1 MVFNS
6 DIFLFAF
13 LPVVYLLF
21 WSFQGKRQRYLLL
34 GAAGYVFYGWWN
46 WRFCF
51 LLLFSSLVSFFTG
64 LAIDSSPNRGAAR
77 RWMLLAIGVDLTL
90 LGFFKYYNFFAS
102 SVHYLLPGPSVPILN
117 IVLPVGISFYT
128 FHTIS
133 YVIDVYQGKIK
144 ATRNLPEYLTYV
156 NLFSQLVAGPIVR
169 FREIERDLDRIDGPP
184 RNDWTARGLGFF
196 VVGLIK
202 KVVIADRIA
211 AFVDPLLKHYAA
223 MSFADSWVA
232 ILGYTAQIYFDFSGY
247 SDMAIGLGYLFA
259 LRIPQNF
266 DSPYRACGITDF
278 WRRWHMSLSRWLRDY
293 LYFSLGGNRS
303 GTARTYL
310 NLMLTMLLGGLW
322 HGANWTFVVWGG
334 YHGAL
339 LIVDR
344 LAGSFYQKLPR
355 ALYHAQTMLL
365 VMIGWVFFRSDNFAM
380 ALTWLGK
387 MFHPGLSAVTLNW
400 QSLAWLAVAAAW
412 TYGLRETWYF
422 RFGISRRWAPVY
434 AMGLVFA
441 YFLMNGRETVFL
453 YFQF

>member
-13 LPVVYLLF
+13 FPIVYLLF
-21 WSFQGKRQRYLLL
+21 WSFTGKRERYLLL

-51 LLLFSSLVSFFTG
+51 LLLFSSLVSFFTAIAIDRSG
-64 LAIDSSPNRGAAR
+64 SRREAKRWMVLAISTD
-77 RWMLLAIGVDLTL
+77 LAL
-90 LGFFKYYNFFAS
+90 LGFFKYYNLFAS
-102 SVHYLLPGPSVPILN
+102 SVHALIPGAAVPILN

-133 YVIDVYQGKIK
+133 YIIDVYNGKVK

-169 FREIERDLDRIDGPP
+169 FREIEEDLEKIDGPP

-202 KVVIADRIA
+202 KVVIADHLA
-211 AFVDPLLKHYAA
+211 AIVDPMLKQYGS
-223 MSFADSWVA
+223 MSFGDSWIA
-232 ILGYTAQIYFDFSGY
+232 ILGYTGQIYFDFSGY
-247 SDMAIGLGYLFA
+247 SDMAVGLGYLFA

-266 DSPYRACGITDF
+266 DSPYRALGITDF

-293 LYFSLGGNRS
+293 LYISLGGSRR
-303 GTARTYL
+303 GPTRTYI
-310 NLMLTMLLGGLW
+310 NLLLTMLLGGLW

-334 YHGAL
+334 YHGML
-339 LIVDR
+339 LVIDR
-344 LAGSFYQKLPR
+344 LAAPVFQRMPPL
-355 ALYHAQTMLL
+355 LYRAQTMLM
-365 VMIGWVFFRSDNFAM
+365 VMIGWVFFRSDTFHM
-380 ALTWLGK
+380 ARVWLGK
-387 MFHPGLSAVTLNW
+387 MFHPSLAGMDLEW
-400 QSLAWLAVAAAW
+400 RSLAWIGLAAAW
-412 TYGLRETWYF
+412 AYGLRETWYME
-422 RFGISRRWAPVY
+422 FGTRYRWAPVY
-434 AMGLVFA
+434 ATAMVFA
-441 YFLMNGRETVFL
+441 YFMMNGRETVFL